1 MVNVTSVFNRSR
13 NMNIRRVRLL
23 EESWE
28 TAYEKLVLF
37 IGTLQDTD
45 LHHENNLQ
53 EMFGE
58 IEEVMGHLPTRHEW
72 TKLHLFKLCSMPTG
86 NCPLKKRIKIAA
98 NGWKTICE
106 SFYIVADLAKDIA
119 DESIIEFKN
128 SIRDIFTEER
138 LLAMQDEAPFEFC
151 VDGYDANWG
160 TNDTDEEEEEE
171 EEYTGE
177 NTYYDN
183 MTEMNCPMAGEAKS
197 LDNTYPSVLYSQYF

>member
-1 MVNVTSVFNRSR
+1 
-13 NMNIRRVRLL
+13 MNIRRARNL

-28 TAYEKLVLF
+28 TAYERLILF

-45 LHHENNLQ
+45 LYHGNNLE

-58 IEEVMGHLPTRHEW
+58 IVGVLNDLPARYEW

-160 TNDTDEEEEEE
+160 TDDTDEEEEEDTGEEDTGE
-171 EEYTGE
+171 EEEEDTGE
-177 NTYYDN
+177 EDTGEEEEEDTGANTYYDN
-183 MTEMNCPMAGEAKS
+183 MTEMNCPMAGEAKIAG
-197 LDNTYPSVLYSQYF
+197 